1 MNMSNAFKAKPLAKP
16 LAVPL
21 ALVSGL
27 LGAPTRTAGGV
38 AKLSANLGV
47 VYVWTIAGLILT
59 AIAFALGL
67 GVEIG
72 QSLAAAG

>member
-1 MNMSNAFKAKPLAKP
+1 MSNAFKAKPLAKP
-16 LAVPL
+16 SAMPL

-27 LGAPTRTAGGV
+27 LGAPARTAGEV
-38 AKLSANLGV
+38 AKFSANLGV
-47 VYVWTIAGLILT
+47 VYVWTIAGLTLT